1 MSVINI
7 SLWRV
12 GLYFIMYQFI
22 MLSLGVGSAISSF
35 SLFVVLSYHK
45 ACGVCSIPF
54 VCVFWQVFCFSCL
67 LNDVAVACVDTS
79 KLAHKGL
86 LSFH

>member
-1 MSVINI
+1 MKFFLVVMSVINI

-35 SLFVVLSYHK
+35 H
-45 ACGVCSIPF
+45 
-54 VCVFWQVFCFSCL
+54 CL
-67 LNDVAVACVDTS
+67 LFLVIIRHVACVLS
-79 KLAHKGL
+79 LLCVSFGKYFVF
-86 LSFH
+86 LSFK

>member
-1 MSVINI
+1 MTVGEVTDESVKFFLVVMSVINI

-35 SLFVVLSYHK
+35 PLFAVLSYHK
-45 ACGVCSIPF
+45 SSGVCSIPF
-54 VCVFWQVFCFSCL
+54 VCVCW
-67 LNDVAVACVDTS
+67 
-79 KLAHKGL
+79 
-86 LSFH
+86 